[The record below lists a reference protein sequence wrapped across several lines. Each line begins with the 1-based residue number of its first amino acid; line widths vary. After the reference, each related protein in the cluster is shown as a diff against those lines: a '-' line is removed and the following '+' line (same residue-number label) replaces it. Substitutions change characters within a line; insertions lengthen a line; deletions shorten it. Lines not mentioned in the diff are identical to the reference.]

1 MRIDKMNRFLE
12 WWKAPG
18 NYQAESGISDAD
30 KGIGKPGNDGT
41 SGASGEKEAR
51 GGKER
56 FGEKRYITLIKSFLL
71 AALPL
76 LCCLVYCAGEGRS
89 LAEVYVPAS
98 EWNDELFYYK
108 QVESILGFGYPQ
120 GYFGFNESHALK
132 LSFAAWSPVLVFP
145 WLLWGVVFSWNL
157 MSPIFCN
164 IFLMSLCCFLFVWLV
179 RPTWKQM
186 GVLTFLFC
194 LYKPFVRY
202 MLSAMAEVICFAI
215 LILFYSLAVNY
226 LRREKDYKLVILMA
240 LSGLMVL
247 MRPYMAL
254 FMLLPIFFW
263 IRRGKSCAGKWRNG
277 LAGVILLAAVLGIYV
292 CINHYL
298 GAEYFTPLF
307 YTDWISSFFEEGLFG
322 GIYFT
327 VRKLYYV
334 GRDFLGHIQRGF
346 TDGLASG
353 AHFVGYLACMA
364 VLAVQGLR
372 DWRTYRRLQVE
383 ILDNRVGEPG
393 GARRDL
399 GAKGE
404 VKRGPGAKGEAE
416 RGPGAKGEVKRDPGA
431 KGEAKRGPGA
441 NGEAKRGPGAN
452 SEAGKN
458 PDGPD
463 GGKNAR
469 QARRVWEK
477 LVIEVHLAFCFVAM
491 FFALLLMYKLTEG
504 SRHLLTFM
512 AAAVFVVALMDTQF
526 YKKAVLIGVCF
537 GYFYFYV
544 PLDPF
549 DYQVPYAEEAREAS
563 VETWREVLGERLV
576 LEKEDVPNYD
586 NVVIWVFSD
595 KVDGED
601 VRTSYQLLYGLPEG
615 FGISCCMRE
624 FIIPN
629 IDTLK
634 SRYIAVPAEGEIAMM
649 CEARGCS
656 LVYGDEEL
664 VLYELHGSR

>member
-1 MRIDKMNRFLE
+1 MNRF
-12 WWKAPG
+12 
-18 NYQAESGISDAD
+18 SD
-30 KGIGKPGNDGT
+30 
-41 SGASGEKEAR
+41 
-51 GGKER
+51 
-56 FGEKRYITLIKSFLL
+56 RYVTLVKSLLL

-108 QVESILGFGYPQ
+108 QVESILNFGYPQ

-145 WLLWGVVFSWNL
+145 WLAWGAVFGWNL

-164 IFLMSLCCFLFVWLV
+164 IFLMSLSCFLFVWLV

-202 MLSAMAEVICFAI
+202 MLSAMAEVICFAV

-226 LRREKDYKLVILMA
+226 QRREKDYKLIILMA

-247 MRPYMAL
+247 MRPYMVL
-254 FMLLPIFFW
+254 FMLLPIYFW
-263 IRRGKSCAGKWRNG
+263 IRRGNSRAGKWRNAA
-277 LAGVILLAAVLGIYV
+277 AGVILLAVVLGIYA

-307 YTDWISSFFEEGLFG
+307 YTDWISAFFEEGLFG

-364 VLAVQGLR
+364 VLVVQGFR
-372 DWRTYRRLQVE
+372 DWRTYRRL
-383 ILDNRVGEPG
+383 RAEPG
-393 GARRDL
+393 EAGRELEAIGGA
-399 GAKGE
+399 GSE
-404 VKRGPGAKGEAE
+404 PEAE
-416 RGPGAKGEVKRDPGA
+416 RRRREL
-431 KGEAKRGPGA
+431 EA
-441 NGEAKRGPGAN
+441 NGGAGSEPEAERRRRELEAN
-452 SEAGKN
+452 GDAGKN
-458 PDGPD
+458 PESAVGTGGGLEAAEKVVKAREEEEGKGVKAAEGGTGMARKADTPGQEPD
-463 GGKNAR
+463 GGRSTRAHG
-469 QARRVWEK
+469 VWEK
-477 LVIEVHLAFCFVAM
+477 LVIEAHMAFCFAAM

-512 AAAVFVVALMDTQF
+512 AAAVFVVALMDTRF

-549 DYQVPYAEEAREAS
+549 DYQVPYVEESREAS
-563 VETWREVLGERLV
+563 VETWRAALGEQLV

-595 KVDGED
+595 KVGGED

-634 SRYIAVPAEGEIAMM
+634 SRYIAVPAGGEIAML
-649 CEARGCS
+649 CEERGCS
-656 LVYGDEEL
+656 RVYGDEEL
-664 VLYELHGSR
+664 ALYELHGGGQERAEGLEWQWPRGR

>member
-1 MRIDKMNRFLE
+1 MNRFLE
-12 WWKAPG
+12 WWMAPG
-18 NYQAESGISDAD
+18 GGRAGSGISDAD
-30 KGIGKPGNDGT
+30 KHTEKSEDHGTAGDSDGK
-41 SGASGEKEAR
+41 EVR
-51 GGKER
+51 GGKECP
-56 FGEKRYITLIKSFLL
+56 GEKRYITLIKSLLL

-108 QVESILGFGYPQ
+108 QVESILSFGYPQ

-145 WLLWGVVFSWNL
+145 WLLWGVIFGWNL
-157 MSPIFCN
+157 MSPVFCN

-179 RPTWKQM
+179 RPAWKQM

-194 LYKPFVRY
+194 LYRPFVRY

-247 MRPYMAL
+247 MRPYMVL
-254 FMLLPIFFW
+254 FMLLPVYFW
-263 IRRGKSCAGKWRNG
+263 VRRGKSRGGKWRNAAG
-277 LAGVILLAAVLGIYV
+277 GVLFMVVTLALYV

-307 YTDWISSFFEEGLFG
+307 YTDWILSFLEEGLFG

-334 GRDFLGHIQRGF
+334 GQDFLGHIQRGF
-346 TDGLASG
+346 TGGLASG
-353 AHFVGYLACMA
+353 AHFVGYLACMG
-364 VLAVQGLR
+364 VLAVQGVR
-372 DWRTYRRLQVE
+372 DWRMLRRLQAGAP
-383 ILDNRVGEPG
+383 DASKNRTK
-393 GARRDL
+393 A
-399 GAKGE
+399 A
-404 VKRGPGAKGEAE
+404 GEAE
-416 RGPGAKGEVKRDPGA
+416 REPEVMTESAGGDL
-431 KGEAKRGPGA
+431 EAERADALEEKPER
-441 NGEAKRGPGAN
+441 
-452 SEAGKN
+452 
-458 PDGPD
+458 
-463 GGKNAR
+463 GKNAG
-469 QARRVWEK
+469 QAHRIWENM
-477 LVIEVHLAFCFVAM
+477 VIEVHFAFCFVAM

-512 AAAVFVVALMDTQF
+512 AAAVFVVSLMDTQF

-549 DYQVPYAEEAREAS
+549 DYQVPYLEETREAS
-563 VETWREVLGERLV
+563 VEKWREALGERLA
-576 LEKEDVPNYD
+576 LEKEDTPNYD

-595 KVDGED
+595 KVGGQD
-601 VRTSYQLLYGLPEG
+601 VRTSYQLLYGLPKG

-624 FIIPN
+624 YIVQN
-629 IDTLK
+629 LDTLK
-634 SRYIAVPAEGEIAMM
+634 SRYIAVPAGGEIAML
-649 CEARGCS
+649 CESQGCG
-656 LVYGDEEL
+656 LVYGDDEL
-664 VLYELHGSR
+664 VLYELHGGMR

>member
-1 MRIDKMNRFLE
+1 MNRF
-12 WWKAPG
+12 
-18 NYQAESGISDAD
+18 SD
-30 KGIGKPGNDGT
+30 
-41 SGASGEKEAR
+41 
-51 GGKER
+51 
-56 FGEKRYITLIKSFLL
+56 RYVTLVKSLLL

-76 LCCLVYCAGEGRS
+76 LCCLVYTAGEGRS

-108 QVESILGFGYPQ
+108 QVESILNFGYPQ

-145 WLLWGVVFSWNL
+145 WLAWGAVFGWNL

-202 MLSAMAEVICFAI
+202 MLSAMAEVICFAV
-215 LILFYSLAVNY
+215 LILFYSMAVNY
-226 LRREKDYKLVILMA
+226 LRREKDYKLVMLMA
-240 LSGLMVL
+240 MSGLMVL

-254 FMLLPIFFW
+254 FMLLPIYFW
-263 IRRGKSCAGKWRNG
+263 IRRGNSRAGKWRNAA
-277 LAGVILLAAVLGIYV
+277 AGVILLAAVLGIYA

-307 YTDWISSFFEEGLFG
+307 YTDWISAFFEEGLFG

-334 GRDFLGHIQRGF
+334 GRDFLVHIQRGF
-346 TDGLASG
+346 ADGLASG

-372 DWRTYRRLQVE
+372 DWRTYRRLRAE
-383 ILDNRVGEPG
+383 ALENMEEPG
-393 GARRDL
+393 EAGGAP
-399 GAKGE
+399 E
-404 VKRGPGAKGEAE
+404 
-416 RGPGAKGEVKRDPGA
+416 
-431 KGEAKRGPGA
+431 A
-441 NGEAKRGPGAN
+441 NGEAGSELEANGDAGQNPEAAVGTGGSLEATEKGVKAREEEEGKGVKAAGEEEGKGVKAAEDGTGMARKADTPGQ
-452 SEAGKN
+452 K
-458 PDGPD
+458 PD
-463 GGKNAR
+463 GGRSAR
-469 QARRVWEK
+469 AHGVWEK
-477 LVIEVHLAFCFVAM
+477 LVIEAHMAFCFAAM

-512 AAAVFVVALMDTQF
+512 AAAVFVVALMDTRF

-549 DYQVPYAEEAREAS
+549 DYQVPYVEEAREAS
-563 VETWREVLGERLV
+563 VETWRATLGERLV

-595 KVDGED
+595 KVGGED

-634 SRYIAVPAEGEIAMM
+634 SRYIAAPAEGEIAML
-649 CEARGCS
+649 CEERGCS
-656 LVYGDEEL
+656 LVHGDEEL
-664 VLYELHGSR
+664 VLYELHSGR

>member
-18 NYQAESGISDAD
+18 NYQAESGIPDTD
-30 KGIGKPGNDGT
+30 KGIGKSDNDGT
-41 SGASGEKEAR
+41 SGTSGEKEAR

-108 QVESILGFGYPQ
+108 QVESILSFGYPQ

-145 WLLWGVVFSWNL
+145 WLLWGVVFGWNL

-263 IRRGKSCAGKWRNG
+263 IRRGKGRAGKWRNG
-277 LAGVILLAAVLGIYV
+277 LAGAILLAAVLGIYV

-307 YTDWISSFFEEGLFG
+307 YTDWLSSFFEEGLFG

-372 DWRTYRRLQVE
+372 DWRSYRRLHAE
-383 ILDNRVGEPG
+383 ISENRVEEPG

-399 GAKGE
+399 GAKGEAKRGPGAKGE
-404 VKRGPGAKGEAE
+404 VKRGPGAKGEA
-416 RGPGAKGEVKRDPGA
+416 
-431 KGEAKRGPGA
+431 KRGSGA
-441 NGEAKRGPGAN
+441 NG
-452 SEAGKN
+452 EAGKN

-463 GGKNAR
+463 GGKDAR

-477 LVIEVHLAFCFVAM
+477 LVIEAHLAFCFVAM

-549 DYQVPYAEEAREAS
+549 DYQVPYVEEAREAS

-576 LEKEDVPNYD
+576 LEKENVPNYD

-595 KVDGED
+595 KVGGED

-629 IDTLK
+629 IDALK

-664 VLYELHGSR
+664 VLYELHGGR